1 MTTCFPLVT
10 NYSEISN
17 NKYIFTNSFNI
28 NYSTTISYGLYDT
41 SINKNYVINNVS
53 INYPLTFFDNNTKS
67 DLSNIITVEP
77 LNKNN
82 AIVIYVSK
90 GQDYSFDNNDFIRF
104 YDTSFQ
110 LLNINHSRNTS
121 YDSTLTS
128 IHNNFYFMNN
138 QRYKFIAITDFCSN
152 QPFIIGDYSLN
163 NIGASFEIVI
173 GPTTNNS
180 NNILFYR
187 DNDNDISGNLF
198 ILRDAS
204 YSYYYG
210 DIRFSINNYR
220 DFSTTKISIK
230 SYDFGYGSIY
240 NASYGNVSISNNDLF
255 YYSETCSY
263 VTRGYSSL
271 SFELLNKI
279 TAIDLCVNINTFK
292 AGFNKNRHLNNND
305 LKYDLTYGLSKK
317 DYYIIDI
324 SKNYPLRLENSFNSV
339 NANNIYI
346 DENYQSYRL
355 GTINIGGLTYY
366 YGSLKLK
373 VVDAFLP
380 TNVKFISIL
389 NNVIDSSYIVSF
401 VYDSTQTGLSH
412 IVYDNS
418 SNSKSSY
425 DFSNTILEVKTLSGD
440 YYNLNSYNL
449 QSNKFIL
456 NLNTDYS
463 ELGYISK
470 DRLNNNLSQF
480 VIITPPIDEINNQLS
495 VNFLNNPFYIYYNVT
510 DYEDNTIINIR
521 AIILNAGPII
531 EISNNY
537 NRLNNK
543 IFNFNINTNSYAAS
557 YNFYDD
563 IKVYIYDK
571 SKNKIFIPFDITISG
586 SYFNNINST
595 RTLSNDY
602 ILTTRLAQ
610 LATPTNQNNYSTFS
624 RNFEIPGN
632 NKLKLI
638 NIDPLSVVKSNV
650 NSPLIDSSYIYNETS
665 SSIVFDRNISAPFI
679 FTITNSLNNLY
690 SVYSFNLRTS
700 AQTSNIDV
708 SLGLS
713 PTKFFFNARDNL
725 GNSVTVSGN
734 FIKPKFFKEPT
745 DTINYSL
752 IDLSYIGNYDLKIS
766 TKSLNYND
774 NYLLEY
780 SGNFFDQSINNI
792 SETYS
797 IRVADLIPPTL
808 KFYDISGKIATNL
821 TYFKHFFTNSNRF
834 YLYSDIC
841 FIKLSS
847 FIALSNEYVDNKPVL
862 LYSDDSIYDLCSNFL
877 DISINPKTGLTVL
890 TNEISL
896 NTVNDISCIIN
907 YRIRDLCYNY
917 SDFITLEVNFVNIPD
932 VTLNGSSI
940 VVLNYINNLS
950 YIDSGLKFYIN
961 NRGFNR
967 EYKSA
972 KIYDKTNSDRGSI
985 IDPSNF
991 NFNSTISYEIME
1003 SAADICFSILG
1014 TYYFKYTIIQ
1024 TAPSGVVYYP
1034 LYLQRLIKIVDII
1047 SPWVYLPA
1055 TNFIIESSNGSF
1067 SSNYNANDRSIK
1079 RSIDGP
1085 ATNIDVCFNFTAR
1098 SASFIASTAFT
1109 DISRVLYNF
1118 DLCDNYFNTNDL
1130 SYLITLKDLSTP
1142 FALSDISP
1150 IYSSSVTYP
1159 SNSSNYAPPL
1169 KFNYTIT
1176 DRNNNVYSF
1185 VRNVNIIDRSIPS
1198 INFGFSNYYTNFSV
1212 NQDYHYYKDYSY
1224 VQFSNFNRDFSY
1236 LAFNYL
1242 KSGTSPLE
1250 FDFNQEISSILF
1262 DFTLNDNLTIN
1273 QNNFTITLSNS
1284 LLAPRS
1290 INRTTYLTDISFKSL
1305 FSKIGSSFS
1314 LIYDISDNQN
1324 NPLRVIRNVKIVDYI
1339 SDIVRNFQFG
1349 YKNPYTTIT
1358 ICNETISFGDTNFNI
1373 MRDVSLVNNRLTNFD
1388 INYDIS
1394 YMFITSIDTIN
1405 ERSTLINSISGTT
1418 LKRYDPSALI
1428 YNLGSQSI
1436 LPYYTHHIKYFPVA
1450 LSVAPFDINYKI
1462 LSVTVNNYGPQITF
1476 PPNNADLN
1484 HQSYT
1489 TLTDASLIFGVS
1501 SISIYDVFYYYN
1513 YFTSISYS
1521 GTNFKVILD
1530 NSLNV
1535 NDPKSGTYDIIYEST
1550 DRNNVDVSL
1559 IRRLIVGDGQAP
1571 FIRTICGDN
1580 IYELSNNTWTVNYDT
1595 PYIEYGAIVY
1605 DSASKN
1611 TIAIDGKVGIIRTI
1625 SGSLYNPYRL
1635 HRGIFYSISYR
1646 VSTSTNTFVS
1656 ISYERINTRLTDIC
1670 YQVIYNIFD
1679 LCSNERV
1686 ATRLIKIVRNKK
1698 PLLYPYIEIDI
1709 STSTQKT
1716 TSKYYLLRDLS
1727 NQEKSVTQINALIPR
1742 FNPSGIVDISY
1753 DLSLAFI
1760 NSNNNKIIIC
1770 EALKSIVFIKARN
1783 ANYIKFKLDATSYD
1797 GSRNSYDDTRNS
1809 FISTRVDYSIN
1820 SLNVWNSPIDFQVI
1834 TFYAIDNCVNVVEQE
1849 NRTTFFLK
1857 IIDTK
1862 PPNVLKLTNNN
1873 FSDPNILN
1881 YPLLS
1886 QTSIIN
1892 LIQNNL
1898 NYYDTYENAYLNY
1911 TRYYKVIRIQDV
1923 PRIVL
1928 IDPGIM
1934 IDDIVDGSAN
1944 YINDVLSGGSTFM
1957 FSDISVTYFKYPSY
1971 IDVLNLLTI
1980 SGQYIQN
1987 YNVRD
1992 RAGNKIDVS
2001 RTIIVKSFPPII
2013 RLNYQRDSNGNEYT
2027 KYLTQT
2033 YDKFIELDGF
2043 VRDYQDGI
2051 MMFDNVSIDYSN
2063 LNESNNGLYVVN
2075 YTISNS
2081 MNILGRAKRNVEVY
2095 SPIVLKKDLC
2105 NNFIELFSTFNNT
2118 TKFSLANGSYKF
2130 YVALNYAFTIVA
2142 QDFDSSNNIY
2152 DISNLISINS
2162 DLSVVAN
2169 NEKYYYNN
2177 VKLTI
2182 SGDFERCSIKFKD
2195 ISNISSPF
2203 KDYLIDKIFRNFF
2216 IYDNLNY
2223 FVNLQTY
2230 YNRLQDFNIN
2240 IDASFQID
2248 VANINNSASSPY
2260 FVIDGVR
2267 KDLYLSYGVY
2277 RFNQSTYKNF
2287 YNRIRFSITPDG
2299 NHNGGIEYT
2308 KTVFTKNL
2316 PGVSRLS
2323 NNLNIYTQ
2331 ITINATTPMLLYYY
2345 SENFRNMGGKII
2357 LKNNIVF
2364 LKKTIILNSYVLTNY
2379 TNIKFN
2385 AGNQF
2390 LGISNEIMRNRI
2402 MLNQR
2407 FDVSLNRANV
2417 NTSNVNTSNVNT
2429 ISNINICCITQ
2440 QNIKNNILYDLNKH
2454 PDKLIFQKYN
2464 VQFNSAINTI
2474 PSASYLLDVS
2484 SSSEFNASYKS
2495 YITYFNATYE
2505 SSYVLI
2511 NNPEVNTYDKSLK
2524 NVFYYNAIYN
2534 PKNESINN
2542 ETINNESVNH
2552 EILNYIHF
2560 FKSNNV
2566 IPSELLVKDFSYA
2579 IDEFLFAK
2587 QSNILNLDSLNSYS
2601 YSSNAT
2607 SYLLAPRI
2615 KITNII
2621 DNYVMFSL
2629 NVKYK
2634 NLHFQTFDFFVYSS
2648 NFTSFPNPSDTIS
2661 MDRLFFINGS
2671 LVIATNMLYSN
2682 SISGVSGGFYDGS
2695 SIFNSI
2701 YNSEINKSNI
2711 LQNMVFLNINE
2722 TVISNN
2728 AVCGI
2733 TKQNLYNN
2741 MYLDENNNFIFHKYN
2756 ENTIV
2761 NYQVNDANLTL
2772 EKTLKENSNNQL
2784 HLIDVCTNIFYNSF
2798 NNDALTVRA
2807 LLDLSNNANYSIALT
2822 YKIYNELDV
2831 SINFNILTSLYI
2843 DPLYIN
2849 DIPLYRFIDSLYNRS
2864 VPNFR
2869 RTDNLYDICYNYNI
2883 NANRS
2888 LTTTRYGNYTNSLH
2902 SNSYI
2907 VNLHD
2912 YFDINLVNNRFQS
2925 TSFSTSIINY
2935 NDLVYTL
2942 IDMSYSNKNFSLFDL
2957 DASFNIMYDK
2967 FNITILNSMQIK
2979 LFSLY
2984 YKLQYLINLLNIP
2997 YSIKYNLKSIPYT
3010 STINIQFYAE
3020 DFNDYDYINKSSTSK
3035 LSTSNINILYNEILT
3050 NTVGFITTYNNL
3062 INYFRL
3068 FIYSVITVNPIYND
3082 FTFNALVITQLIFDI
3097 NKLIENVDTIILN
3110 EQLKFAYD
3118 LTKPASPIFT
3128 SYSDI
3133 SNIEYVFS
3141 TFYYIYNTSQ
3151 TYIKSFNKLLTLPIA
3166 NSSNTTIELLNISSL
3181 NNLFDRSNLD
3191 PVNLLANLKINLDLI
3206 NAYINKIQI
3215 ANPIINIAKENLV
3228 ITLTD
3233 ILNLNLLI
3241 FQYKRLKENITLLKN
3256 YKALEVANI
3265 SYINNNFEL
3274 LNSQILIHSKVSNT
3288 ISFSFNVR
3296 YRSHFFYYIDLS
3308 TIVLDVTIPDL
3319 TPPIV
3324 TFANNDYSFNQTDL
3338 NDNSINSVL
3347 SNLISNVNYI
3357 DLNQSLNLT
3366 INNTNYIYNQDIT
3379 NLVSTNAS
3387 SYPLLSIDLTSIN
3400 NRLEFDSNNTAL
3412 VDIYYIIKDNANN
3425 VNTII
3430 RKLIINKSNDGPIF
3444 YYKISE
3450 NEYVQIVNNIP
3461 SLTIDEDKNIG
3472 QLIAALIN
3480 NIYIIDP
3487 RKVRELN
3494 ILINPVLNAS
3504 QFTIIYNEA
3513 QVNLSTVEIFDLSDN
3528 KIDSYNVLTNQYTNF
3543 FNTTNSNGQ
3552 LLANSSKMFLTV
3564 AVGRYT
3570 LKYKSVASSI
3580 TGYITTKTRVLTIN
3594 AVNVI
3599 VETPIV
3605 THCCYPRVE
3614 YKAIQDNYKLGSQNT
3629 TKMRFAKYIIN
3640 RNR

>member
-53 INYPLTFFDNNTKS
+53 INYPLAFFDNNNKS

-82 AIVIYVSK
+82 AIIIYVSK
-90 GQDYSFDNNDFIRF
+90 GQDYSFNNNDFFRF

-110 LLNINHSRNTS
+110 LLNINHSRNTT
-121 YDSTLTS
+121 YNTTLTS
-128 IHNNFYFMNN
+128 IDNNFYFMNK
-138 QRYKFIAITDFCSN
+138 QRYKFIATTDFCSN
-152 QPFIIGDYSLN
+152 QPFIIGEYSLN

-173 GPTTNNS
+173 EPTTNNS
-180 NNILFYR
+180 SNKLFYR

-210 DIRFSINNYR
+210 DISFSITNYR

-263 VTRGYSSL
+263 VTRGYSSV

-279 TAIDLCVNINTFK
+279 TAIDLSIGTNTFS
-292 AGFNKNRHLNNND
+292 AGFNKNRHLNNSNF
-305 LKYDLTYGLSKK
+305 KYDLNYGLSIK
-317 DYYIIDI
+317 DYHIIDI

-339 NANNIYI
+339 NASNIYI

-355 GTINIGGLTYY
+355 GTISIGGLTYY

-373 VVDAFLP
+373 VVGAFLP
-380 TNVKFISIL
+380 TNVKFISIS
-389 NNVIDSSYIVSF
+389 NNLIDSSYIVSF
-401 VYDSTQTGLSH
+401 VYDTTQIALRH

-425 DFSNTILEVKTLSGD
+425 DFSNTILQVKTLSGD
-440 YYNLNSYNL
+440 YYNPSSYDL

-456 NLNTDYS
+456 NLNIDYS
-463 ELGYISK
+463 ELGYISR
-470 DRLNNNLSQF
+470 DRLNNDLKQF
-480 VIITPPIDEINNQLS
+480 VLITPPIDEINNELS
-495 VNFLNNPFYIYYNVT
+495 TNFLNKPFYIYYNVT
-510 DYEDNTIINIR
+510 DYEDNTIQNIR
-521 AIILNAGPII
+521 GIILNAGPII

-537 NRLNNK
+537 NRVNNK
-543 IFNFNINTNSYAAS
+543 IFDFSINTNSNAAS

-571 SKNKIFIPFDITISG
+571 SKNKLFIPFDITISG
-586 SYFNNINST
+586 SYFTNVNN
-595 RTLSNDY
+595 RTSLSNDY

-610 LATPTNQNNYSTFS
+610 LTIPIRQNNYYSTFIN
-624 RNFEIPGN
+624 NFELFDDK
-632 NKLKLI
+632 KLTLK
-638 NIDPLSVVKSNV
+638 NIEPLSITTISSN
-650 NSPLIDSSYIYNETS
+650 NSSVFLSFLRDFSYIYSETS
-665 SSIVFDRNISAPFI
+665 GSIVINRNNSPASFN
-679 FTITNSLNNLY
+679 FNITNSFNNLFT
-690 SVYSFNLRTS
+690 VYSFNLISNLTTS
-700 AQTSNIDV
+700 INNIDV
-708 SLGLS
+708 SLGLNS
-713 PTKFFFNARDNL
+713 TQFFYSARDNL

-734 FIKPKFFKEPT
+734 FIKPKFFREPT
-745 DTINYSL
+745 DPINPKL
-752 IDLSYIGNYDLKIS
+752 IDLSYIGNYDLTIS
-766 TKSLNYND
+766 TKNLGSND
-774 NYLLEY
+774 NYFLEY
-780 SGNFFDQSINNI
+780 SGNFFNQSINNI

-797 IRVADLIPPTL
+797 IRVADRIPPTL
-808 KFYDISGKIATNL
+808 KFYDISGKILTNL
-821 TYFKHFFTNSNRF
+821 PYFKHFFTNTNKF
-834 YLYSDIC
+834 YLYTDIC
-841 FIKLSS
+841 LIRLSS

-862 LYSDDSIYDLCSNFL
+862 LYSDNSIYDLCINFL
-877 DISINPKTGLTVL
+877 DISTNPKDGITVL
-890 TNEISL
+890 NNEISL
-896 NTVNDISCIIN
+896 NTFNDISYIIN

-917 SDFITLEVNFVNIPD
+917 SDFITLELNFVNIPD

-940 VVLNYINNLS
+940 IVLNYVNNLT
-950 YIDSGLKFYIN
+950 YIDNGLKFYISN
-961 NRGFNR
+961 SGTNR

-972 KIYDKTNSDRGSI
+972 ISYSKTNSSVVDV
-985 IDPSNF
+985 SNF
-991 NFNSTISYEIME
+991 NFNPTITYNITER
-1003 SAADICFSILG
+1003 ATDICFSKLG
-1014 TYYFKYTIIQ
+1014 TYYFKYSIIQ
-1024 TAPSGVVYYP
+1024 TAPTGFVYSP
-1034 LYLQRLIKIVDII
+1034 VYLQRLIKIVDIS
-1047 SPWVYLPA
+1047 SPWIYFPTITLP
-1055 TNFIIESSNGSF
+1055 IESSNGVF
-1067 SSNYNANDRSIK
+1067 SQNYDPNVRSIK
-1079 RSIDGP
+1079 YSIDSSS
-1085 ATNIDVCFNFTAR
+1085 TNIDLCFNFTAR
-1098 SASFIASTAFT
+1098 TSEFIASTAFA

-1130 SYLITLKDLSTP
+1130 SLVITLNTLTTP
-1142 FALSDISP
+1142 FALSDISQA
-1150 IYSSSVTYP
+1150 YYYSVTYP
-1159 SNSSNYAPPL
+1159 RTSLNYAEPL
-1169 KFNYTIT
+1169 RFKYTIT
-1176 DRNNNVYSF
+1176 DGNNNVF
-1185 VRNVNIIDRSIPS
+1185 RFIRNVNIVDYNTPS
-1198 INFGFSNYYTNFSV
+1198 INFGFSNYYSNFGA
-1212 NQDYHYYKDYSY
+1212 YHYYKDYSY
-1224 VQFSNFNRDFSY
+1224 VQFSNFNSDFSY

-1242 KSGTSPLE
+1242 KSGTGPLE

-1262 DFTLNDNLTIN
+1262 NFTLNDNFAIN
-1273 QNNFTITLSNS
+1273 QNNFIITLSSS
-1284 LLAPRS
+1284 LLPAQI
-1290 INRTTYLTDISFKSL
+1290 INRTTYTTNISFKSL

-1324 NPLRVIRNVKIVDYI
+1324 IPSQFIRNVKIVDYI
-1339 SDIVRNFQFG
+1339 SDNSRNFEYG
-1349 YKNPYTTIT
+1349 YKNPLTYTTICDE
-1358 ICNETISFGDTNFNI
+1358 IISFGTTNFDI
-1373 MRDVSLVNNRLTNFD
+1373 VRDISIVNNRLTRFD
-1388 INYDIS
+1388 ISYDIS
-1394 YMFITSIDTIN
+1394 YMFIANISTIN
-1405 ERSTLINSISGTT
+1405 TRSTFINSISGITPK
-1418 LKRYDPSALI
+1418 LYDPSALI

-1436 LPYYTHHIKYFPVA
+1436 LPYYTHHIKYFPIA
-1450 LSVAPFDINYKI
+1450 LSVAPFNTNYKI
-1462 LSVTVNNYGPQITF
+1462 LSVTVKNYGPQISF
-1476 PPNNADLN
+1476 PPNNADLS

-1489 TLTDASLIFGVS
+1489 TITDASLLFGVS

-1521 GTNFKVILD
+1521 GTNFKVLLD
-1530 NSLNV
+1530 SSLNV
-1535 NDPKSGTYDIIYEST
+1535 NDPKSGTYSLIYESR
-1550 DRNNVDVSL
+1550 DKNNVDVSL
-1559 IRRLIVGDGQAP
+1559 IRRIIVSDSQAP

-1580 IYELSNNTWTVNYDT
+1580 IYELSNGTWRVNYDT

-1611 TIAIDGKVGIIRTI
+1611 MIAIDGKIGSIINI
-1625 SGSLYNPYRL
+1625 SGNSYNPYRL
-1635 HRGIFYSISYR
+1635 HQGILYSISYR
-1646 VSTSTNTFVS
+1646 VSTPTNTFVS
-1656 ISYERINTRLTDIC
+1656 ISYELINTRLTDIC
-1670 YQVIYNIFD
+1670 YQVIYSIFD
-1679 LCSNERV
+1679 LCSNTTVEN
-1686 ATRLIKIVRNKK
+1686 RLIKIVRNKK

-1716 TSKYYLLRDLS
+1716 TSIYYLLRDLS
-1727 NQEKSVTQINALIPR
+1727 NQDKPVTRINALIPR
-1742 FNPSGIVDISY
+1742 FNPYGVVDISY
-1753 DLSLAFI
+1753 DLSLVFI
-1760 NSNNNKIIIC
+1760 NSNNNKIITC
-1770 EALKSIVFIKARN
+1770 EALKSIVFVKARN
-1783 ANYIKFKLDATSYD
+1783 ANYIKFKLHATSYD
-1797 GSRNSYDDTRNS
+1797 GSRNSYNS
-1809 FISTRVDYSIN
+1809 LTNSSIITRVDYSIN

-1834 TFYAIDNCVNVVEQE
+1834 TFYAIDNCQNVVEQE
-1849 NRTTFFLK
+1849 NRTTFYLK

-1862 PPNVLKLTNNN
+1862 PPNVTKLTNIN

-1886 QTSIIN
+1886 SSAITA
-1892 LIQNNL
+1892 LINNL
-1898 NYYDTYENAYLNY
+1898 NYYDTYENSYLNY
-1911 TRYYKVIRIQDV
+1911 IRYYKVIRTGSQDAS
-1923 PRIVL
+1923 RIML

-1934 IDDIVDGSAN
+1934 IDDIVDGTAN
-1944 YINDVLSGGSTFM
+1944 YINDVLSGGSNFM
-1957 FSDISVTYFKYPSY
+1957 LSDISVTYFKNPSY
-1971 IDVLNLLTI
+1971 IDVSNLLTI

-1987 YNVRD
+1987 YSVKD
-1992 RAGNKIDVS
+1992 RANNKTDVS
-2001 RTIIVKSFPPII
+2001 RVIIVKSFPPII
-2013 RLNYQRDSNGNEYT
+2013 KLNYQRDSNGNIYT

-2033 YDKFIELDGF
+2033 YDKYIEPSGGY
-2043 VRDYQDGI
+2043 VRDYKDTI
-2051 MMFDNVSIDYSN
+2051 MYFDDVAIDYSN

-2081 MNILGRAKRNVEVY
+2081 MNIVGRAQRNVEVY

-2105 NNFIELFSTFNNT
+2105 NNFVELLTNSSTFNNT

-2130 YVALNYAFTIVA
+2130 YVAFNYAFTIVA
-2142 QDFDSSNNIY
+2142 QDFDTSKNSY

-2162 DLSVVAN
+2162 DLSAVAN

-2177 VKLTI
+2177 VNLTI
-2182 SGDFERCSIKFKD
+2182 NGDFERCSIKFKD

-2203 KDYLIDKIFRNFF
+2203 KDYLIAKIFRNFF

-2230 YNRLQDFNIN
+2230 YASLQDFSIN

-2248 VANINNSASSPY
+2248 VANINNSASRPY
-2260 FVIDGVR
+2260 FIIDGVR

-2277 RFNQSTYKNF
+2277 RFHQSTYKNF

-2299 NHNGGIEYT
+2299 THSGGIEYT
-2308 KTVFTKNL
+2308 KTVFLKNL

-2331 ITINATTPMLLYYY
+2331 ITINATTPPILYYY
-2345 SENFRNMGGKII
+2345 SENFRNMGGKIV

-2364 LKKTIILNSYVLTNY
+2364 LKNTLILNSFVLTNY
-2379 TNIKFN
+2379 TDNKFTTN
-2385 AGNQF
+2385 NKF

-2402 MLNQR
+2402 VLNQR
-2407 FDVSLNRANV
+2407 FDVSLNSANV
-2417 NTSNVNTSNVNT
+2417 NGANVNT

-2440 QNIKNNILYDLNKH
+2440 QNIKNNIVYGLNKH
-2454 PDKLIFQKYN
+2454 PHKLIFQKYD
-2464 VQFNSAINTI
+2464 NSYNSTINTI
-2474 PSASYLLDVS
+2474 ASSSYLLDVS
-2484 SSSEFNASYKS
+2484 SASEFNASYKS
-2495 YITYFNATYE
+2495 YITYFNTTYE
-2505 SSYVLI
+2505 SSYSLI
-2511 NNPEVNTYDKSLK
+2511 NKPQLNTYDKSLK
-2524 NVFYYNAIYN
+2524 NVFYYN
-2534 PKNESINN
+2534 P
-2542 ETINNESVNH
+2542 NNESVNNESVNN

-2579 IDEFLFAK
+2579 ISEFLFAK
-2587 QSNILNLDSLNSYS
+2587 QSELLNLDSSNVYN
-2601 YSSNAT
+2601 YSSNT
-2607 SYLLAPRI
+2607 SSYLLAPRI

-2629 NVKYK
+2629 DVKYK
-2634 NLHFQTFDFFVYSS
+2634 NLHFQTFDFLIYSS
-2648 NFTSFPNPSDTIS
+2648 NFTSFPNSSDTIS

-2682 SISGVSGGFYDGS
+2682 SITISGANDGFYDGS

-2701 YNSEINKSNI
+2701 YPSEINKTNI
-2711 LQNMVFLNINE
+2711 LQNMIFLNINE
-2722 TVISNN
+2722 TEISNN

-2756 ENTIV
+2756 ELTVV

-2784 HLIDVCTNIFYNSF
+2784 HLIDVCANIFYNSF
-2798 NNDALTVRA
+2798 NNDALTIDA
-2807 LLDLSNNANYSIALT
+2807 LKDLSNNKNYSIALT

-2849 DIPLYRFIDSLYNRS
+2849 DVPLYRFIDSLYNRS

-2869 RTDNLYDICYNYNI
+2869 RTDNIYDICYNYNI
-2883 NANRS
+2883 TANTS
-2888 LTTTRYGNYTNSLH
+2888 LSTTRYGVYTNSLH
-2902 SNSYI
+2902 SNSYTI
-2907 VNLHD
+2907 NLQD

-2925 TSFSTSIINY
+2925 TQFSTNIINPD
-2935 NDLVYTL
+2935 NLIYTL
-2942 IDMSYSNKNFSLFDL
+2942 VDMSYSNKNFSLFDL
-2957 DASFNIMYDK
+2957 DASFNIIYDK

-2984 YKLQYLINLLNIP
+2984 YKLQYLINLLNVP
-2997 YSIKYNLKSIPYT
+2997 YSIKYNLNSIPYT
-3010 STINIQFYAE
+3010 TTINIQFYAE
-3020 DFNDYDYINKSSTSK
+3020 DFDDYDYINKSSTSK
-3035 LSTSNINILYNEILT
+3035 LSTSNINNLYYEILT
-3050 NTVGFITTYNNL
+3050 NTVGFINTYNNL

-3068 FIYSVITVNPIYND
+3068 FIYSVITLNPVYND

-3118 LTKPASPIFT
+3118 LTKPVSPIFT

-3133 SNIEYVFS
+3133 SNIEYVFT
-3141 TFYYIYNTSQ
+3141 TFFDTYNISQ
-3151 TYIKSFNKLLTLPIA
+3151 TYIKSFNTLKSQNFISA
-3166 NSSNTTIELLNISSL
+3166 ETISSELLNISSFK
-3181 NNLFDRSNLD
+3181 NLFERINLE
-3191 PVNLLANLKINLDLI
+3191 PVNLLENLKINLGELNTRI
-3206 NAYINKIQI
+3206 NTLAFNLAPLNVVNEIFV
-3215 ANPIINIAKENLV
+3215 INI
-3228 ITLTD
+3228 ID
-3233 ILNLNLLI
+3233 ISNFNLLI
-3241 FQYKRLKENITLLKN
+3241 FQYNRLKENINLLPN
-3256 YKALEVANI
+3256 YRALEVENI
-3265 SYINNNFEL
+3265 SYINNDFEL

-3288 ISFSFNVR
+3288 ISLSFNVR
-3296 YRSHFFYYIDLS
+3296 YKSYFFYYIDLS
-3308 TIVLDVTIPDL
+3308 TIILDVTIPDL

-3324 TFANNDYSFNQTDL
+3324 TFTNNDYSFNQTDL
-3338 NDNSINSVL
+3338 NTNSINSVL
-3347 SNLISNVNYI
+3347 SNLISNVSYV

-3366 INNTNYIYNQDIT
+3366 LNNTNYTYNQDVT
-3379 NLVSTNAS
+3379 NLVSTNAI
-3387 SYPLLSIDLTSIN
+3387 SYPLLSIDLTNIN
-3400 NRLEFDSNNTAL
+3400 NRLEFDSKNTVL

-3430 RKLIINKSNDGPIF
+3430 RKLIINKSDDGPIF

-3450 NEYVQIVNNIP
+3450 NEYVPIVNILP
-3461 SLTIDEDKNIG
+3461 PLTIDEDKNVG

-3480 NIYIIDP
+3480 NIYIIEP
-3487 RKVRELN
+3487 RKVRESSL
-3494 ILINPVLNAS
+3494 LSNPVLTAS
-3504 QFTIIYNEA
+3504 QFIIMYNQA
-3513 QVNLSTVEIFDLSDN
+3513 QVNLSIVEIFDLSDN
-3528 KIDSYNVLTNQYTNF
+3528 KIDTYNVVTNQYTNF

-3570 LKYKSVASSI
+3570 LKYKSVASVI
-3580 TGYITTKTRVLTIN
+3580 TGYITNKTRVLTIN

-3599 VETPIV
+3599 VETPLV

-3614 YKAIQDNYKLGSQNT
+3614 YKPIQDNYKLGSQNSSV
-3629 TKMRFAKYIIN
+3629 MRFAKYIVN